1 MLIEASRR
9 LLPAYGRL
17 RAWPSLPWQP
27 TAHSAARALIATTPG
42 RGGGRE
48 GVSGARVASPR
59 EGSRDGASGV
69 ERRYAVVVW
78 LVDVRE
84 IASHKQVIVPG
95 GASV

>member
-42 RGGGRE
+42 RAGAGGRF
-48 GVSGARVASPR
+48 
-59 EGSRDGASGV
+59 
-69 ERRYAVVVW
+69 RRPC
-78 LVDVRE
+78 R
-84 IASHKQVIVPG
+84 ITS
-95 GASV
+95 